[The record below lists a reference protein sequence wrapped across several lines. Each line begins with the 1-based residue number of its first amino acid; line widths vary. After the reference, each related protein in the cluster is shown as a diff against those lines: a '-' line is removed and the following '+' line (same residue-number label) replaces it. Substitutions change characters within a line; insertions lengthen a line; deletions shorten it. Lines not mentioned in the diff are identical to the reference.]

1 MSAVYISLL
10 LILIAV
16 SAAVLIHVRGLSRR
30 LDENRAAASGATPL
44 DEAAI
49 RRAVTEALAADRER
63 EISEARAFWA
73 EQEAR
78 AAEDE
83 PLLDTPWTGAP
94 GDLGY
99 GLSGLADLGPV
110 ENWPVFFP
118 RPTGPEEA
126 ADSASTMDPEFGEA
140 LRSALEDIISESGTL
155 PGHPAQGGLPA
166 QGGHPAAGGHPAQG
180 GAVPGGAVPAGEG
193 AAVGGVPAGEARA
206 RREADLLA
214 TGLEAGLFD
223 PEAATEVAPL
233 DQAPAVAPD
242 PRRHPSH
249 PDFVPSQTPSREW
262 TDTRLTM
269 LAEDRIALTDVRPG
283 PLGTLDVYAFADGTT
298 LCVAPGDREAA
309 YRLID
314 AVRAGE
320 DVRLLGGSRF
330 SGSYSLTFST
340 DDEAVYVL
348 ADRVVASI

>member
-1 MSAVYISLL
+1 MSAVDTILL

-16 SAAVLIHVRGLSRR
+16 CTAVLLHVRGLSRR
-30 LDENRAAASGATPL
+30 LDEQRTAANSPSPTVV
-44 DEAAI
+44 DEAVI
-49 RRAVTEALAADRER
+49 RRAVAEALAADRER
-63 EISEARAFWA
+63 EIAEARAFWA

-78 AAEDE
+78 AAEDA
-83 PLLDTPWTGAP
+83 PLFDSPFTSA
-94 GDLGY
+94 
-99 GLSGLADLGPV
+99 GLSPV
-110 ENWPVFFP
+110 EEWPLFFP
-118 RPTGPEEA
+118 RPTGPQDA
-126 ADSASTMDPEFGEA
+126 VDNAGVMDPGFGEA
-140 LRSALEDIISESGTL
+140 LRSALEDLINEDL
-155 PGHPAQGGLPA
+155 GG
-166 QGGHPAAGGHPAQG
+166 
-180 GAVPGGAVPAGEG
+180 GEG
-193 AAVGGVPAGEARA
+193 AAAGSGRPGTDGGARSGSGHPVHGGGAETSGEARA

-214 TGLEAGLFD
+214 TGLESGLLD
-223 PEAATEVAPL
+223 GEPVA
-233 DQAPAVAPD
+233 APD

-262 TDTRLTM
+262 TDTKLTA
-269 LAEDRIALTDVRPG
+269 LAEDGVALTDVRPG

-340 DDEAVYVL
+340 NEEAVYVL

>member
-1 MSAVYISLL
+1 MSAVYTSLL
-10 LILIAV
+10 LILIVV
-16 SAAVLIHVRGLSRR
+16 SSAVLVHVRVLSRR
-30 LDENRAAASGATPL
+30 LAEHTAAAPAAP

-78 AAEDE
+78 AAEDD
-83 PLLDTPWTGAP
+83 PLLDPPAGGLESLGA
-94 GDLGY
+94 
-99 GLSGLADLGPV
+99 

-118 RPTGPEEA
+118 RPTGPQEA
-126 ADSASTMDPEFGEA
+126 ADHSGSIDPVFGDA
-140 LRSALEDIISESGTL
+140 LRSALEDMISDSGTL
-155 PGHPAQGGLPA
+155 PGPVGHPSMPGAPAQNGDSD
-166 QGGHPAAGGHPAQG
+166 Q
-180 GAVPGGAVPAGEG
+180 
-193 AAVGGVPAGEARA
+193 RA

-214 TGLEAGLFD
+214 TGLEAGLLDPD
-223 PEAATEVAPL
+223 PEAEPAP
-233 DQAPAVAPD
+233 APD

-262 TDTRLTM
+262 TDTRLTA
-269 LAEDRIALTDVRPG
+269 LAEERIALTDVRPG

-340 DDEAVYVL
+340 DDETVYVL

>member
-1 MSAVYISLL
+1 MSAVFLSLL
-10 LILIAV
+10 LVLIV
-16 SAAVLIHVRGLSRR
+16 LTAAVLFHL
-30 LDENRAAASGATPL
+30 RALARKLEAGQPAPQV
-44 DEAAI
+44 DEALI

-63 EISEARAFWA
+63 EITEARAFWA

-78 AAEDE
+78 AAEDS
-83 PLLDTPWTGAP
+83 PLFDTPFTTIGE
-94 GDLGY
+94 D
-99 GLSGLADLGPV
+99 
-110 ENWPVFFP
+110 WPIFFP
-118 RPTGPEEA
+118 RPTGPQDA
-126 ADSASTMDPEFGEA
+126 ADNNGVMDPEFGEA
-140 LRSALEDIISESGTL
+140 LRHALEDLIKDG
-155 PGHPAQGGLPA
+155 PADGAPAGGARAAHPSQGGGLP
-166 QGGHPAAGGHPAQG
+166 G
-180 GAVPGGAVPAGEG
+180 PGDSGDV
-193 AAVGGVPAGEARA
+193 RA

-214 TGLEAGLFD
+214 TGLEAGLLD
-223 PEAATEVAPL
+223 AEAE
-233 DQAPAVAPD
+233 PAAAPD

-249 PDFVPSQTPSREW
+249 PDFVPSPTPSREW
-262 TDTRLTM
+262 TDDRLAA
-269 LAEDRIALTDVRPG
+269 LAEERIALTDVRPG

-340 DDEAVYVL
+340 DDETVYVL

>member
-1 MSAVYISLL
+1 MSAVYTILL
-10 LILIAV
+10 LILITV
-16 SAAVLIHVRGLSRR
+16 STAVLLRLRGISRR
-30 LDENRAAASGATPL
+30 LDAQAAAPAAPAPV

-63 EISEARAFWA
+63 EITEARAFWA

-78 AAEDE
+78 AAEDA
-83 PLLDTPWTGAP
+83 PLFDSPFTGTFSST
-94 GDLGY
+94 D
-99 GLSGLADLGPV
+99 
-110 ENWPVFFP
+110 EWPLFFP
-118 RPTGPEEA
+118 RPIGPQDA
-126 ADSASTMDPEFGEA
+126 ADNAGTMDPEFGEA
-140 LRSALEDIISESGTL
+140 LRSALEDLINDDGTGPVEPGPEGGVPL
-155 PGHPAQGGLPA
+155 RPGHPA
-166 QGGHPAAGGHPAQG
+166 
-180 GAVPGGAVPAGEG
+180 GET
-193 AAVGGVPAGEARA
+193 AKDARA

-214 TGLEAGLFD
+214 TGLEAGL
-223 PEAATEVAPL
+223 L
-233 DQAPAVAPD
+233 DADPAVEDAPVAAPD

-249 PDFVPSQTPSREW
+249 PDFVPSQAPSREW
-262 TDTRLTM
+262 TDTRLAA
-269 LAEDRIALTDVRPG
+269 LADQAVALVDVRPG
-283 PLGTLDVYAFADGTT
+283 PLGTLDVYAFEDGTT

-320 DVRLLGGSRF
+320 HVRLLGGSRF

>member
-1 MSAVYISLL
+1 MSAVYVTLL
-10 LILIAV
+10 LVLIA
-16 SAAVLIHVRGLSRR
+16 ATTTVLLQLRALRRR
-30 LDENRAAASGATPL
+30 LGAAEANTL
-44 DEAAI
+44 DETAI

-78 AAEDE
+78 AAEDDL
-83 PLLDTPWTGAP
+83 LLDTPFPGAP
-94 GDLGY
+94 GELAH
-99 GLSGLADLGPV
+99 GLSGLQGLGPV
-110 ENWPVFFP
+110 ENWPLFFP
-118 RPTGPEEA
+118 RPTGPGEA
-126 ADSASTMDPEFGEA
+126 ADNAGTMDPAFGEA
-140 LRSALEDIISESGTL
+140 LRSALEEMINDSGTL
-155 PGHPAQGGLPA
+155 AAAGAAGHPSAPGAPGQGG
-166 QGGHPAAGGHPAQG
+166 
-180 GAVPGGAVPAGEG
+180 EG
-193 AAVGGVPAGEARA
+193 DQRA
-206 RREADLLA
+206 RREADLAA
-214 TGLEAGLFD
+214 TGLEAGLLD
-223 PEAATEVAPL
+223 PEQEAAAEPAP
-233 DQAPAVAPD
+233 APD

-249 PDFVPSQTPSREW
+249 PDFVPSPAPSREW

-340 DDEAVYVL
+340 DEETVYVL

>member
-1 MSAVYISLL
+1 MSAVYTILL
-10 LILIAV
+10 LVLITM
-16 SAAVLIHVRGLSRR
+16 STAVLLRLRGLSRR
-30 LDENRAAASGATPL
+30 LDARAAAPAVPAPV

-63 EISEARAFWA
+63 EITEARAFWA

-78 AAEDE
+78 AAEDA
-83 PLLDTPWTGAP
+83 PLFDSPFLGAF
-94 GDLGY
+94 
-99 GLSGLADLGPV
+99 SGA
-110 ENWPVFFP
+110 EEWPLFFP
-118 RPTGPEEA
+118 RPTGPQDA
-126 ADSASTMDPEFGEA
+126 ADNAGTMDPEFGEA
-140 LRSALEDIISESGTL
+140 LRSALEDLIGEDGTGPAEPGTDGGAPL
-155 PGHPAQGGLPA
+155 RPGHP
-166 QGGHPAAGGHPAQG
+166 
-180 GAVPGGAVPAGEG
+180 VGETTKD
-193 AAVGGVPAGEARA
+193 ARA

-214 TGLEAGLFD
+214 TGLEAGLLD
-223 PEAATEVAPL
+223 PDPVAEEVPVA
-233 DQAPAVAPD
+233 APD

-249 PDFVPSQTPSREW
+249 PDFVPSQAPSREW
-262 TDTRLTM
+262 TDTRLAA
-269 LAEDRIALTDVRPG
+269 LAEEAVALIDVRPG
-283 PLGTLDVYAFADGTT
+283 PLGTLDVYGFADGTT

-320 DVRLLGGSRF
+320 HVRLLGGSRF

>member
-16 SAAVLIHVRGLSRR
+16 SSAVLVRVRRLSRQLAAQAGAER
-30 LDENRAAASGATPL
+30 DGALDVAS
-44 DEAAI
+44 I
-49 RRAVTEALAADRER
+49 RRAVAEALAADRER

-78 AAEDE
+78 AAEDD
-83 PLLDTPWTGAP
+83 PLLDAPFPTGELDGP
-94 GDLGY
+94 LN
-99 GLSGLADLGPV
+99 GLAGLGA

-118 RPTGPEEA
+118 RPTGPQEA
-126 ADSASTMDPEFGEA
+126 ADSADTIDPAFGEA
-140 LRSALEDIISESGTL
+140 LRSALEGMISDSGAL
-155 PGHPAQGGLPA
+155 PGPVNHPSMP
-166 QGGHPAAGGHPAQG
+166 
-180 GAVPGGAVPAGEG
+180 GAPTQNDHDQ
-193 AAVGGVPAGEARA
+193 RA

-214 TGLEAGLFD
+214 TGLEAGLLD
-223 PEAATEVAPL
+223 PEPA
-233 DQAPAVAPD
+233 QAEPAPD

-249 PDFVPSQTPSREW
+249 PDFVPSPTPSREW
-262 TDTRLTM
+262 TDTRLTA
-269 LAEDRIALTDVRPG
+269 LAEERVALTDVRPG

-314 AVRAGE
+314 AVRGGE

-340 DDEAVYVL
+340 DEEAVYVL

>member
-1 MSAVYISLL
+1 MSAVYTVLL
-10 LILIAV
+10 LILIVV
-16 SAAVLIHVRGLSRR
+16 STSVLLQLRGISRR
-30 LDENRAAASGATPL
+30 LAARPTATTPAPL
-44 DEAAI
+44 DESAI

-63 EISEARAFWA
+63 EITEARAFWA

-78 AAEDE
+78 AAEDA
-83 PLLDTPWTGAP
+83 PLFDNPAGTGVIGVA
-94 GDLGY
+94 
-99 GLSGLADLGPV
+99 A
-110 ENWPVFFP
+110 EWPLFFP
-118 RPTGPEEA
+118 RPTGPLEA
-126 ADSASTMDPEFGEA
+126 ADNAGTMDPEFGEA
-140 LRSALEDIISESGTL
+140 LRSALEDLINEGGEPAGDAADDGLGGTSL
-155 PGHPAQGGLPA
+155 RPGHPGHPG
-166 QGGHPAAGGHPAQG
+166 GGHPAAMA
-180 GAVPGGAVPAGEG
+180 AGES
-193 AAVGGVPAGEARA
+193 GGDAKA

-214 TGLEAGLFD
+214 TGLEAGLLD
-223 PEAATEVAPL
+223 TE
-233 DQAPAVAPD
+233 PAVEAEAEPVAAPD

-249 PDFVPSQTPSREW
+249 PDFVPSQAPSREW
-262 TDTRLTM
+262 TDTRLTA
-269 LAEDRIALTDVRPG
+269 LAEECIALTDVRPG

-340 DDEAVYVL
+340 DEETVYVL

>member
-1 MSAVYISLL
+1 MSAVYTILL

-16 SAAVLIHVRGLSRR
+16 STAVLVHLRGISHRLDARAAVAPAV
-30 LDENRAAASGATPL
+30 DET
-44 DEAAI
+44 AI
-49 RRAVTEALAADRER
+49 RRAVAEALAADRER
-63 EISEARAFWA
+63 EITEARAFWA

-78 AAEDE
+78 AAEDA
-83 PLLDTPWTGAP
+83 PLFDSPFAGVFST
-94 GDLGY
+94 
-99 GLSGLADLGPV
+99 AD
-110 ENWPVFFP
+110 EWPLFFP
-118 RPTGPEEA
+118 RPTGPNEA
-126 ADSASTMDPEFGEA
+126 ADNADHPGTMDPEFGEA
-140 LRSALEDIISESGTL
+140 LRSALEDLIGDGGTRPTGTGPEGGSPL
-155 PGHPAQGGLPA
+155 RPAHPAGHP
-166 QGGHPAAGGHPAQG
+166 AGGHPS
-180 GAVPGGAVPAGEG
+180 GEG
-193 AAVGGVPAGEARA
+193 TGDARA

-214 TGLEAGLFD
+214 TGLESGLLD
-223 PEAATEVAPL
+223 AEAAVEE
-233 DQAPAVAPD
+233 APATAPD

-262 TDTRLTM
+262 TDTRLTT
-269 LAEDRIALTDVRPG
+269 LAEEGTALVDVRPG

-320 DVRLLGGSRF
+320 NVRLLGGSRF

-340 DDEAVYVL
+340 DEDAVYVL

>member
-1 MSAVYISLL
+1 MSVVYTTLL
-10 LILIAV
+10 LVLIALSV
-16 SAAVLIHVRGLSRR
+16 ALLVQGRRLARRLAEQSAAA
-30 LDENRAAASGATPL
+30 AAASAAAPAAV
-44 DEAAI
+44 DETVI
-49 RRAVTEALAADRER
+49 RRAVHEALAADRER
-63 EISEARAFWA
+63 EIAEARAFWA

-78 AAEDE
+78 AAEDAPIFDSPFTSAQE
-83 PLLDTPWTGAP
+83 EWPL
-94 GDLGY
+94 
-99 GLSGLADLGPV
+99 
-110 ENWPVFFP
+110 FFP
-118 RPTGPEEA
+118 RPTGPQDA
-126 ADSASTMDPEFGEA
+126 PDHGTMDPEFGEA
-140 LRSALEDIISESGTL
+140 LRSALEDLIQEDGGT
-155 PGHPAQGGLPA
+155 GTAR
-166 QGGHPAAGGHPAQG
+166 
-180 GAVPGGAVPAGEG
+180 PAGVHPSGVHPSG
-193 AAVGGVPAGEARA
+193 AHPVESAGEIRA

-214 TGLEAGLFD
+214 TGLEAGLLDADAALDTD
-223 PEAATEVAPL
+223 PAADTEPVT
-233 DQAPAVAPD
+233 APD

-262 TDTRLTM
+262 TDTRLAT
-269 LAEDRIALTDVRPG
+269 LADEGVALTDVRPG

-340 DDEAVYVL
+340 DEEAVYVL

>member
-10 LILIAV
+10 LVLIALCT
-16 SAAVLIHVRGLSRR
+16 AVLCQLRSLARR
-30 LDENRAAASGATPL
+30 LAVPSEASTAAAPAPV
-44 DEAAI
+44 DEAVI
-49 RRAVTEALAADRER
+49 RRAVNEALAADRER
-63 EISEARAFWA
+63 EIAEARAFWA

-78 AAEDE
+78 ATEDA
-83 PLLDTPWTGAP
+83 PLFDSPFTSA
-94 GDLGY
+94 
-99 GLSGLADLGPV
+99 GLNSG
-110 ENWPVFFP
+110 EEWPLFFP
-118 RPTGPEEA
+118 RPTGPQDA
-126 ADSASTMDPEFGEA
+126 ADHSGTMDPEFGEA
-140 LRSALEDIISESGTL
+140 LRSALEDLVNEDGGT
-155 PGHPAQGGLPA
+155 PARPAAGHPS
-166 QGGHPAAGGHPAQG
+166 GGHPAGGHPAG
-180 GAVPGGAVPAGEG
+180 GGET
-193 AAVGGVPAGEARA
+193 AGEARA

-214 TGLEAGLFD
+214 TGLEAGLLD
-223 PEAATEVAPL
+223 AGTAQQAEPVA
-233 DQAPAVAPD
+233 APD

-249 PDFVPSQTPSREW
+249 PDFVPNQAPSREW
-262 TDTRLTM
+262 TDTRLAA
-269 LAEDRIALTDVRPG
+269 LAEEAVALTDVRPG

-340 DDEAVYVL
+340 DEEAVYVL

>member
-1 MSAVYISLL
+1 MSAVYTILL
-10 LILIAV
+10 LILITV
-16 SAAVLIHVRGLSRR
+16 STAVLLRLRGISRR
-30 LDENRAAASGATPL
+30 LDAQAAARAVPAPV

-63 EISEARAFWA
+63 EITEARAFWA

-78 AAEDE
+78 AAEDA
-83 PLLDTPWTGAP
+83 PLFDSPFTGT
-94 GDLGY
+94 
-99 GLSGLADLGPV
+99 
-110 ENWPVFFP
+110 EEWPLFFP
-118 RPTGPEEA
+118 RPTGPQDA
-126 ADSASTMDPEFGEA
+126 ADNAGTMDPEFGEA
-140 LRSALEDIISESGTL
+140 LRSALEDLINEPGTDGGAPL
-155 PGHPAQGGLPA
+155 RPGHP
-166 QGGHPAAGGHPAQG
+166 
-180 GAVPGGAVPAGEG
+180 VGET
-193 AAVGGVPAGEARA
+193 AKDARA

-214 TGLEAGLFD
+214 TGLEAGLLD
-223 PEAATEVAPL
+223 AEPL
-233 DQAPAVAPD
+233 VEDAPAAAPD

-249 PDFVPSQTPSREW
+249 PDFVPSQAPSHEW
-262 TDTRLTM
+262 TDTRLAA
-269 LAEDRIALTDVRPG
+269 LAEEAVALVDVRPG

-320 DVRLLGGSRF
+320 HVRLLGGSRF

>member
-1 MSAVYISLL
+1 MSAVYVTLL
-10 LILIAV
+10 LVLIA
-16 SAAVLIHVRGLSRR
+16 ATTTVLLQLRGLRR
-30 LDENRAAASGATPL
+30 KLAEAPASSV

-78 AAEDE
+78 AAEDD
-83 PLLDTPWTGAP
+83 PLLDTPLNDAW
-94 GDLGY
+94 GDGELGH
-99 GLSGLADLGPV
+99 GLSGLQGLGPV

-118 RPTGPEEA
+118 RPTGPAEA
-126 ADSASTMDPEFGEA
+126 ADNAGTMDPAFGDA
-140 LRSALEDIISESGTL
+140 LRSALEEMINDSG
-155 PGHPAQGGLPA
+155 PLPA
-166 QGGHPAAGGHPAQG
+166 GGGHPSAPGAPGQG
-180 GAVPGGAVPAGEG
+180 GEG
-193 AAVGGVPAGEARA
+193 DQRA
-206 RREADLLA
+206 RRDADLAA
-214 TGLEAGLFD
+214 TGLEAGLLD
-223 PEAATEVAPL
+223 PAPETATEPAP
-233 DQAPAVAPD
+233 APD

-249 PDFVPSQTPSREW
+249 PDFVPSPTPSREW

-340 DDEAVYVL
+340 DEETVYVL

>member
-1 MSAVYISLL
+1 VSAVFLSLL

-16 SAAVLIHVRGLSRR
+16 ATAVLLQVRALARR
-30 LDENRAAASGATPL
+30 LDDRDTAPAAAVV

-49 RRAVTEALAADRER
+49 RRAVVEALAADRER
-63 EISEARAFWA
+63 EITEARAFWA

-78 AAEDE
+78 ATEDGPMYDGPFLTAAEE
-83 PLLDTPWTGAP
+83 WPL
-94 GDLGY
+94 
-99 GLSGLADLGPV
+99 
-110 ENWPVFFP
+110 FFP
-118 RPTGPEEA
+118 RPTGPEDA
-126 ADSASTMDPEFGEA
+126 ADNAATMDPGFGEA
-140 LRSALEDIISESGTL
+140 LRNALEDIIKDGGPEGGART
-155 PGHPAQGGLPA
+155 GHPAQGGGLP
-166 QGGHPAAGGHPAQG
+166 HPADGGG
-180 GAVPGGAVPAGEG
+180 DV
-193 AAVGGVPAGEARA
+193 RA
-206 RREADLLA
+206 RREADLIA
-214 TGLEAGLFD
+214 TGLEAGLLD
-223 PEAATEVAPL
+223 ADAEPAT
-233 DQAPAVAPD
+233 APD

-262 TDTRLTM
+262 TDTRLAA
-269 LAEDRIALTDVRPG
+269 LADDRIALTDVRPG

-314 AVRAGE
+314 AVQAGE

-340 DDEAVYVL
+340 DDETVYVL

>member
-1 MSAVYISLL
+1 MSAVYTFLL

-16 SAAVLIHVRGLSRR
+16 STAVLLHLRSISRR
-30 LDENRAAASGATPL
+30 LDARDARDAQEARNAAAPAV

-49 RRAVTEALAADRER
+49 RRAVAEALAADRER
-63 EISEARAFWA
+63 EITEARAFWA

-78 AAEDE
+78 AAEDA
-83 PLLDTPWTGAP
+83 PLFDSPFASVFSTT
-94 GDLGY
+94 D
-99 GLSGLADLGPV
+99 
-110 ENWPVFFP
+110 EWPLFFP
-118 RPTGPEEA
+118 RPTGPDEA
-126 ADSASTMDPEFGEA
+126 ADNAGTMDPEFGEA
-140 LRSALEDIISESGTL
+140 LRSALEDLISEGGVHPADAGVDGGPEGGAPL
-155 PGHPAQGGLPA
+155 RPGHPA
-166 QGGHPAAGGHPAQG
+166 GHPA
-180 GAVPGGAVPAGEG
+180 GETAEG
-193 AAVGGVPAGEARA
+193 ARA

-214 TGLEAGLFD
+214 TGLEAGL
-223 PEAATEVAPL
+223 L
-233 DQAPAVAPD
+233 DAEPAVEEAPVATPD

-249 PDFVPSQTPSREW
+249 PDFVPSQAPSREW
-262 TDTRLTM
+262 TDTRLSA
-269 LAEDRIALTDVRPG
+269 LAEEGIALIDVRPG

-340 DDEAVYVL
+340 DDDAVYVL

>member
-10 LILIAV
+10 LVLIALCT
-16 SAAVLIHVRGLSRR
+16 AVLLQLRGLARR
-30 LDENRAAASGATPL
+30 LAVPSEPSTAAAPAPV
-44 DEAAI
+44 DEAVI
-49 RRAVTEALAADRER
+49 RRAVNEALAADRER
-63 EISEARAFWA
+63 EIAEARAFWA

-78 AAEDE
+78 AAEDA
-83 PLLDTPWTGAP
+83 PLFDSPFTSAGVDP
-94 GDLGY
+94 G
-99 GLSGLADLGPV
+99 
-110 ENWPVFFP
+110 EEWPLFFP
-118 RPTGPEEA
+118 RPTGPQDA
-126 ADSASTMDPEFGEA
+126 ADHSGTMDPGFGEA
-140 LRSALEDIISESGTL
+140 LRSALEDLINEDGGT
-155 PGHPAQGGLPA
+155 PARPLG
-166 QGGHPAAGGHPAQG
+166 GGHPADGHPS
-180 GAVPGGAVPAGEG
+180 GAG
-193 AAVGGVPAGEARA
+193 AALGGETAGEARA

-214 TGLEAGLFD
+214 TGLEAGLLD
-223 PEAATEVAPL
+223 TEPARDAEPVA
-233 DQAPAVAPD
+233 APD

-249 PDFVPSQTPSREW
+249 PDFVPSQAPSREW
-262 TDTRLTM
+262 TDTRLAS
-269 LAEDRIALTDVRPG
+269 LAEEAVALTDVRPG

-340 DDEAVYVL
+340 DEETVYVL

>member
-1 MSAVYISLL
+1 MSAVYTLLL

-16 SAAVLIHVRGLSRR
+16 STALLLHLRGLSRR
-30 LDENRAAASGATPL
+30 LDAQAAAEPAAV

-49 RRAVTEALAADRER
+49 RRAVTDALAADRER
-63 EISEARAFWA
+63 EITEARAFWA

-78 AAEDE
+78 AAEDA
-83 PLLDTPWTGAP
+83 PLFDSPYGAV
-94 GDLGY
+94 LG
-99 GLSGLADLGPV
+99 GTD
-110 ENWPVFFP
+110 EWPLFFP
-118 RPTGPEEA
+118 RPVGPHEA
-126 ADSASTMDPEFGEA
+126 ADNAGTMDPEFGEA
-140 LRSALEDIISESGTL
+140 LRSALEDLITDGGTPAAPGTDGGAPL
-155 PGHPAQGGLPA
+155 RPGHPAGAAPA
-166 QGGHPAAGGHPAQG
+166 EGGHD
-180 GAVPGGAVPAGEG
+180 
-193 AAVGGVPAGEARA
+193 ARA

-214 TGLEAGLFD
+214 TGLESGLLD
-223 PEAATEVAPL
+223 TEPAADAPVA
-233 DQAPAVAPD
+233 APD

-249 PDFVPSQTPSREW
+249 PDFVPSQAPSREW
-262 TDTRLTM
+262 TDTRLTT
-269 LAEDRIALTDVRPG
+269 LAEEGTALVDVRPG

-340 DDEAVYVL
+340 GDDAVYVL

>member
-1 MSAVYISLL
+1 MSAVYIALL
-10 LILIAV
+10 LVLIAV
-16 SAAVLIHVRGLSRR
+16 SSAVLLHVRGLSRR
-30 LDENRAAASGATPL
+30 FDEIRAASPAPAPV
-44 DEAAI
+44 DETAI

-63 EISEARAFWA
+63 EINEARAFWA

-83 PLLDTPWTGAP
+83 PLLDTPFTGI
-94 GDLGY
+94 GDQDTDLG
-99 GLSGLADLGPV
+99 GLGSLHGLGPV

-118 RPTGPEEA
+118 RPIGPLDA
-126 ADSASTMDPEFGEA
+126 ADSAGTMDPEFGEA
-140 LRSALEDIISESGTL
+140 LRSALEDLINDNGS
-155 PGHPAQGGLPA
+155 LPA
-166 QGGHPAAGGHPAQG
+166 APSGGGHPAGHPA
-180 GAVPGGAVPAGEG
+180 APAGALPGES
-193 AAVGGVPAGEARA
+193 GGTGEARA

-214 TGLEAGLFD
+214 TGLDAGLLDVD
-223 PEAATEVAPL
+223 PTVEAEPVA
-233 DQAPAVAPD
+233 APD

-262 TDTRLTM
+262 TDTKLTS
-269 LAEDRIALTDVRPG
+269 LADEGVALTDVRPG

-340 DDEAVYVL
+340 DEEAVYVL

>member
-1 MSAVYISLL
+1 MSAVYTILL

-16 SAAVLIHVRGLSRR
+16 STAVLLHLRGLSRR
-30 LDENRAAASGATPL
+30 LDAQAAAPAEPAPV

-49 RRAVTEALAADRER
+49 RRAVAEALAADRER
-63 EISEARAFWA
+63 EITEARAFWA

-78 AAEDE
+78 AAEDA
-83 PLLDTPWTGAP
+83 PLFDSPFSGAF
-94 GDLGY
+94 
-99 GLSGLADLGPV
+99 SGTD
-110 ENWPVFFP
+110 EWPLFFP
-118 RPTGPEEA
+118 RPTGPQDA
-126 ADSASTMDPEFGEA
+126 VDNAGTMDPEFGEA
-140 LRSALEDIISESGTL
+140 LRSALEDLINEGGTAPAEPGTEGGVPL
-155 PGHPAQGGLPA
+155 RPGHPA
-166 QGGHPAAGGHPAQG
+166 
-180 GAVPGGAVPAGEG
+180 GETKD
-193 AAVGGVPAGEARA
+193 ARA

-214 TGLEAGLFD
+214 TGLEAGLLD
-223 PEAATEVAPL
+223 A
-233 DQAPAVAPD
+233 DQAVEEAPVAAPD

-249 PDFVPSQTPSREW
+249 PDFVPSQAPSREW
-262 TDTRLTM
+262 TDTRLAA
-269 LAEDRIALTDVRPG
+269 LAEEAVALIDVRPG

-320 DVRLLGGSRF
+320 HVRLLGGSRF

-340 DDEAVYVL
+340 DEEAVYVL

>member
-1 MSAVYISLL
+1 MSAVYTILL

-16 SAAVLIHVRGLSRR
+16 STAVLLHLRGISRR
-30 LDENRAAASGATPL
+30 LDARATAAPAV

-49 RRAVTEALAADRER
+49 RRAVADALAADRER
-63 EISEARAFWA
+63 EITEARAFWA

-78 AAEDE
+78 AAEDA
-83 PLLDTPWTGAP
+83 PLFDSPFAGVFNTT
-94 GDLGY
+94 D
-99 GLSGLADLGPV
+99 
-110 ENWPVFFP
+110 EWPLFFP
-118 RPTGPEEA
+118 RPTGPSEA
-126 ADSASTMDPEFGEA
+126 ADNAGTMDPEFGEA
-140 LRSALEDIISESGTL
+140 LRSALEDLIQEGGVRPAETETEGGAPVR
-155 PGHPAQGGLPA
+155 PGHPAGA
-166 QGGHPAAGGHPAQG
+166 PAA
-180 GAVPGGAVPAGEG
+180 ET
-193 AAVGGVPAGEARA
+193 AGEARA

-214 TGLEAGLFD
+214 TGLEAGL
-223 PEAATEVAPL
+223 L
-233 DQAPAVAPD
+233 DAEPAVEDAPAPAPD

-249 PDFVPSQTPSREW
+249 PDFVPSQAPSREW
-262 TDTRLTM
+262 TDTRLTA
-269 LAEDRIALTDVRPG
+269 LAEEATALVDVRPG

-320 DVRLLGGSRF
+320 NVRLLGGSRF

-340 DDEAVYVL
+340 DEDTVYVL